1 MPGTSIA
8 FTVAAFG
15 MIGLPPTAGFISKW
29 QLGLGAL
36 DSSHPWVVAVLLVS
50 SLLNALYFLP
60 VIYSLWFREP
70 ELDQRAA
77 EPRALLVP
85 TLSTTAMVIIFG
97 VAASTSFLPLGIAEQ
112 IAAAVFAP

>member
-36 DSSHPWVVAVLLVS
+36 ESAHPWVVGVLLAS
-50 SLLNALYFLP
+50 SLFNALYFLP
-60 VIYSLWFREP
+60 VVYRLWFRDP
-70 ELDQRAA
+70 EDEERAA
-77 EPRALLVP
+77 EPVSLLVP
-85 TLSTTAMVIIFG
+85 TLTTTAMVLVFG
-97 VAASTSFLPLGIAEQ
+97 IGASVAFLPLDIAGQ
-112 IAAAVFAP
+112 IAAGVFE